1 MYIDSA
7 TIITIAGVLS
17 ALTAIGAAD
26 YRVVKWF
33 QTQEKQTKDIEKLR
47 EQEKKD
53 IEDMQDELCL
63 LTYAV
68 LACLKGLKEQ
78 GCNGPVT
85 EAIGK
90 VEKHINQKA
99 HGQEE

>member
-1 MYIDSA
+1 MPRSIKD
-7 TIITIAGVLS
+7 
-17 ALTAIGAAD
+17 
-26 YRVVKWF
+26 WF
-33 QTQEKQTKDIEKLR
+33 TQEKQTKDIEKLR
-47 EQEKKD
+47 EQEKTD

-99 HGQEE
+99 HRQEE

>member
-7 TIITIAGVLS
+7 TIITIASVIGALS
-17 ALTAIGAAD
+17 AIGAVA
-26 YRVVKWF
+26 YKAIKWF
-33 QTQEKQTKDIEKLR
+33 QTQEQQTKDIENLKK
-47 EQEKKD
+47 QEKEDIKEIKD
-53 IEDMQDELCL
+53 EMCL

-90 VEKHINQKA
+90 VEKHINQAA
-99 HGQEE
+99 HRQET